1 MTQTVTVANPLYDT
15 EKVEQILKWMLAGQS
30 EFVIAQ
36 SMAEHWP
43 HAEPGPLITAAVDQ
57 LVKSATENDETV
69 VTGWCFQATR
79 FVYQKQIEIGDYTGA
94 LRAIKQMAEFARKYG
109 GLNVRETFEGSN
121 GDDDTDEAGTG
132 PTN

>member
-1 MTQTVTVANPLYDT
+1 MTQSVTVANPLYDT
-15 EKVEQILKWMLAGQS
+15 EKIEQILKWMLAGES
-30 EFVIAQ
+30 EFTIAE
-36 SMAEHWP
+36 SMAKHWP
-43 HAEPGPLITAAVDQ
+43 HADPGPLITAAVDQ

-109 GLNVRETFEGSN
+109 GQDVRETI
-121 GDDDTDEAGTG
+121 EAGSGEDGQAQEGNGT
-132 PTN
+132 TD

>member
-15 EKVEQILKWMLAGQS
+15 EKVEQILKWMLAGES
-30 EFVIAQ
+30 EFTIAQ

-43 HAEPGPLITAAVDQ
+43 NSEAEPLITAAVDQ

-94 LRAIKQMAEFARKYG
+94 LRAIKQMAEFSRKYG
-109 GLNVRETFEGSN
+109 GQDVRNTIEAGS
-121 GDDDTDEAGTG
+121 DDSDADEAGPGT
-132 PTN
+132 TN

>member
-1 MTQTVTVANPLYDT
+1 MTQSVTVANPLYDT
-15 EKVEQILKWMLAGQS
+15 EKVEQILKWMLAGES
-30 EFVIAQ
+30 EFTIAQ

-43 HAEPGPLITAAVDQ
+43 HSPAGPLITAAVDQ

-79 FVYQKQIEIGDYTGA
+79 FVYQRQIEIGDYTGA

-109 GLNVRETFEGSN
+109 GQDVRETIDADT
-121 GDDDTDEAGTG
+121 DDDADEAGPGT
-132 PTN
+132 TN